1 MLTVSQ
7 TVNKFPTFYATL
19 RFITAITRHRSL
31 VPNLGQINPVP
42 PYPTSCTPVLK
53 LSSHLRQCRP
63 SGLFFSSC
71 SSNEVVTASLWTVD
85 CVTLPSDHSHT
96 SGTYSIS
103 TAQIT
108 STLLSSN
115 LRIWLYTSC
124 VTCIAIIP
132 ILSQINPVH
141 IVTPLTSFKF
151 SVNVLPTMFRSSKWC
166 LPFKSFNQNSVHTS
180 HLPHTYYKLRPSH
193 SPTPI
198 LLLHRS
204 PIQPTTA
211 QAKAAC
217 VSSSV
222 PISQLSNHLGFKKQ
236 LH

>member
-1 MLTVSQ
+1 
-7 TVNKFPTFYATL
+7 
-19 RFITAITRHRSL
+19 
-31 VPNLGQINPVP
+31 
-42 PYPTSCTPVLK
+42 
-53 LSSHLRQCRP
+53 
-63 SGLFFSSC
+63 
-71 SSNEVVTASLWTVD
+71 VTASLWTID

-115 LRIWLYTSC
+115 LCIWLYTSC
-124 VTCIAIIP
+124 VTCTAIIP

-141 IVTPLTSFKF
+141 IVTPLIFFK
-151 SVNVLPTMFRSSKWC
+151 VNVNILPTMFRFSKRC
-166 LPFKSFNQNSVHTS
+166 LPFKSFHQNSVHTS
-180 HLPHTYYKLRPSH
+180 QSPHTYYTLRPSH

-198 LLLHRS
+198 LLLHSS
-204 PIQPTTA
+204 PISPAAA

-222 PISQLSNHLGFKKQ
+222 PISQLTNHLGFQKQ